1 MAGMIRKQVYIKP
14 QQELLLKQRA
24 RQLGVTEAEIIRN
37 AIEGYVRSQ
46 TGPGLDPVGWEE
58 EKAFIRELMRKPGPV
73 AGGRKWNR
81 EDLHEN

>member
-1 MAGMIRKQVYIKP
+1 MIRKQVYIQP

-37 AIEGYVRSQ
+37 AIEGYMRSQ
-46 TGPGLDPVGWEE
+46 IGTGLDPAGWEK
-58 EKAFIRELMRKPGPV
+58 EKAFIKELMKPGP
-73 AGGRKWNR
+73 ATGGRNWRR